1 MGNSLAVIFSLR
13 HLSGLEDYV
22 SNPWVSI
29 ANNFFLVNVGESI
42 GHRVRED

>member
-1 MGNSLAVIFSLR
+1 MYRIRGFLHDKAT
-13 HLSGLEDYV
+13 
-22 SNPWVSI
+22 I